1 MQEPEVS
8 VEDPEVLVE
17 HPTYPWRNH
26 STCGG
31 ASSAK
36 GTEPS
41 LLHKNRDRLPEAA
54 ARLDVRQRKRVPPP
68 VVNQTTCGEAN
79 ELAQNQLLAGA
90 PACWWSQRTCAGTR
104 VRVEE
109 PCGETQRA
117 CGGAHSSCGG
127 TNACV
132 EESRHLWRGGRGDSF
147 LRFARTESALLK
159 RQPDLCVSTEN
170 GAFSVSQDGSG
181 SLRLS
186 RAKLSVAEPTYVC
199 MNQLLAG
206 GGGRAACLC
215 GIKYMCRCQR
225 TRGET
230 QRVSGGAPSSCGGPM
245 FLWRNHSTCGE
256 RAKSRST
263 RTETAS

>member
-68 VVNQTTCGEAN
+68 VVNQATCGEAN

-147 LRFARTESALLK
+147 LRFTRTESALLK
-159 RQPDLCVSTEN
+159 RQPDLCVSTET
-170 GAFSVSQDGSG
+170 
-181 SLRLS
+181 
-186 RAKLSVAEPTYVC
+186 EPSPFRKTEAGPFVC
-199 MNQLLAG
+199 REPNYLW
-206 GGGRAACLC
+206 RS
-215 GIKYMCRCQR
+215 QR
-225 TRGET
+225 TC
-230 QRVSGGAPSSCGGPM
+230 A
-245 FLWRNHSTCGE
+245 
-256 RAKSRST
+256 
-263 RTETAS
+263 